1 MFGRGRPPLVAQVP
15 IGGLED
21 DRAGA
26 LDRSGLDALLAL
38 WSKLGPGVA
47 LVTGHEERSDLAIGM
62 AAAAAAAGRKA
73 ALLECDFANP
83 GLAAKLG
90 LDPEPGFGEYLAH
103 EAEAPEILQAVILAG
118 PGSSLAAAPLVC
130 IVAGSPTG
138 LGPMLLASESF
149 GHAIERL
156 RAAYDVVVI
165 DGPALDDPGSLR
177 AAAPRADRVLASCA
191 RSRVPRR
198 LRRVVDG
205 IVETSA

>member
-1 MFGRGRPPLVAQVP
+1 M
-15 IGGLED
+15 
-21 DRAGA
+21 
-26 LDRSGLDALLAL
+26 
-38 WSKLGPGVA
+38 
-47 LVTGHEERSDLAIGM
+47 
-62 AAAAAAAGRKA
+62 
-73 ALLECDFANP
+73 
-83 GLAAKLG
+83 
-90 LDPEPGFGEYLAH
+90 
-103 EAEAPEILQAVILAG
+103 ILAG

-138 LGPMLLASESF
+138 LGPMLLSSESF

-165 DGPALDDPGSLR
+165 DGPALDDPSSLR

>member
-15 IGGLED
+15 ISGVED
-21 DRAGA
+21 DRAGS

-38 WSKLGPGVA
+38 WSKLGPGVV
-47 LVTGHEERSDLAIGM
+47 LVTGHEERSELAVGM

-90 LDPEPGFGEYLAH
+90 LDPEPGFSEYLAD

-118 PGSSLAAAPLVC
+118 PASSLAAAPLVC
-130 IVAGSPTG
+130 IAAGSPTG
-138 LGPMLLASESF
+138 LGPMLLSSESF

-165 DGPALDDPGSLR
+165 DGPALDDPSSLR

-191 RSRVPRR
+191 RSRVPLR